1 LGKGNIMTKNLKSK
15 SIEELMAEAD
25 ELMQEFNSDAIKDLK
40 EEHRQELEKHVQ
52 NFKKIKS
59 KVQEKTDKTEI
70 SEITSSADG
79 MHEAI
84 LDIVKA
90 LKDFT
95 IGK

>member
-1 LGKGNIMTKNLKSK
+1 MPKDLESK
-15 SIEELMAEAD
+15 SIEQLMAEAD
-25 ELMQEFNSDAIKDLK
+25 ALIQQINSDAALKDMK
-40 EEHRQELEKHVQ
+40 EEHRKEFEKHAQ

-59 KVQEKTDKTEI
+59 EVQEKTEKKGL

-90 LKDFT
+90 FRDLKT
-95 IGK
+95 GK

>member
-1 LGKGNIMTKNLKSK
+1 MTKNLEPK

-25 ELMQEFNSDAIKDLK
+25 ELMQQIHSEAINDLK
-40 EEHRQELEKHVQ
+40 EEHRQEFEKHAQ
-52 NFKKIKS
+52 NLKKIKS
-59 KVQEKTDKTEI
+59 EVQEKTEKTGI

-90 LKDFT
+90 FRGLKL
-95 IGK
+95 GK

>member
-1 LGKGNIMTKNLKSK
+1 MSKKSESK
-15 SIEELMAEAD
+15 SIEQIMAEAD
-25 ELMQEFNSDAIKDLK
+25 ELVRQINADAIKEME
-40 EEHRQELEKHVQ
+40 EEHRLEFEKHAQ
-52 NFKKIKS
+52 NFKRIKS
-59 KVQEKTDKTEI
+59 EVQEKAGNTEI

-90 LKDFT
+90 MKGFK

>member
-1 LGKGNIMTKNLKSK
+1 MPKDIESK
-15 SIEELMAEAD
+15 SLEQLMAEAD
-25 ELMQEFNSDAIKDLK
+25 ELMRQFNPEAISDLE
-40 EEHRQELEKHVQ
+40 EEHRLEFEKHAQ

-59 KVQEKTDKTEI
+59 EVQEKTEKTEM

-90 LKDFT
+90 FQGLKL
-95 IGK
+95 GK

>member
-1 LGKGNIMTKNLKSK
+1 MTKILESK

-25 ELMQEFNSDAIKDLK
+25 ELMRQIHSDAINDME
-40 EEHRQELEKHVQ
+40 EEHRLEFEKHAQ
-52 NFKKIKS
+52 NFKRIKS
-59 KVQEKTDKTEI
+59 EVQEKAGNTEI

-90 LKDFT
+90 MKGFK